1 MSAVSKGKARASPVV
16 DIDDS
21 DIEMSS
27 FTKKTRYQ
35 RLSDASDISP
45 GTSASP
51 TGSSGTLK
59 RRESY
64 GFPLAYE
71 DDLNKNECNVTTRL
85 LSTDSGRS
93 KELGVPGTERRFFF
107 QRSKETH
114 DPEAIA
120 TQPSVFDDPETLE
133 EYMPT
138 DEWENFHRFDPDE
151 RWTWKEENRV
161 VRKIDSKI
169 MAFAAF
175 MFMALELDRSNIS
188 QALSDNFLDDLGM
201 TTNGK
206 SFLPR
211 W

>member
-1 MSAVSKGKARASPVV
+1 MSNVH
-16 DIDDS
+16 
-21 DIEMSS
+21 
-27 FTKKTRYQ
+27 KKTQPHRV
-35 RLSDASDISP
+35 SNASDISH
-45 GTSASP
+45 GTSLSP
-51 TGSSGTLK
+51 TESNASLE

-64 GFPLAYE
+64 GFSLPYDE
-71 DDLNKNECNVTTRL
+71 DLNKDECNVHTRL
-85 LSTDSGRS
+85 LSSDSERS
-93 KELGVPGTERRFFF
+93 NELGVPGTERRFFF
-107 QRSKETH
+107 QRSKEAH
-114 DPEAIA
+114 DLYAIA
-120 TQPSVFDDPETLE
+120 TQPSVFDNPDALE

-201 TTNGK
+201 TTNGANHH
-206 SFLPR
+206 
-211 W
+211 WCC